1 MDKYIFSG
9 NETLLEELKNIYGDN
24 MTYSSDYEKLL
35 SLQNEDCL
43 IAYIYDKS
51 NPIDLKG
58 HETPYLFN
66 EFRHV
71 EEGKL
76 LCDKHIQLETAE
88 IPLQSRELKE
98 IEGEIDALVK
108 LDDTIEMI
116 RNNLK
121 NGDMHVMFEGT
132 FFSGGRGEDSIF
144 YTLFDNNKNEV
155 GCLTFG
161 EHDFLDIKLKEG
173 EEENWYANYGWYI
186 RTNKGAN
193 NIIHN
198 TVFSVLERDDK
209 EYYNAF
215 VDEDGNINEPYAYCD
230 ISREDAINRTYEE
243 DMAEER

>member
-1 MDKYIFSG
+1 MEKYIFSG

-24 MTYSSDYEKLL
+24 ITYSSDYEKLL

-76 LCDKHIQLETAE
+76 LCDKYIQLETAE

-98 IEGEIDALVK
+98 IEDEIDELVK

-116 RNNLK
+116 RNNIE

-132 FFSGGRGEDSIF
+132 LFSGGRGEDSIF
-144 YTLFDNNKNEV
+144 YTLLDNNKNEV
-155 GCLTFG
+155 GRLTFI
-161 EHDFLDIKLKEG
+161 EHDLLDIDLKEG
-173 EEENWYANYGWYI
+173 EEENWYTNYGWYV
-186 RTNKGAN
+186 RTNKGVN

-198 TVFSVLERDDK
+198 TVLSVLERDDK
-209 EYYNAF
+209 EYYDAV
-215 VDEDGNINEPYAYCD
+215 VDEDGNINEPYD
-230 ISREDAINRTYEE
+230 FTDLSREDVIETREE
-243 DMAEER
+243 NDIDER